1 MRTVSWRPS
10 APAAAK
16 LFLTGATVGPLVDSL
31 HNQCLLEYHIAPVT
45 VDWPSALGTL
55 DGSLLASSW
64 TIPPLLGIAY
74 LVLGGV
80 LPRLFQLLINATS
93 TTKSIGEKNVAP
105 ANISQ
110 FASTTSSTSNTSALR
125 TRAVVAVTTTAVI
138 IKLSEYLETHPTV
151 TDGLPIG
158 GSSAEQH
165 IAVLLVAALVQWA
178 TLDGTLAALL
188 AASITSIGGP
198 LSELP
203 FVAYGFWEYLS
214 QSGDYLPLEHLS
226 VGSSLWQFLLGD
238 DYQHLALSS
247 ITGPCYFAVT
257 MDAIALGRWFDA
269 AGQEQ
274 EDDYDFSTMD
284 K

>member
-10 APAAAK
+10 APVAAK
-16 LFLTGATVGPLVDSL
+16 LFVTGATVGPLVDSL

-45 VDWPSALGTL
+45 VDWPSALSTL

-64 TIPPLLGIAY
+64 TVPPLLGIAY

-80 LPRLFQLLINATS
+80 LPRLIQLLIDATS
-93 TTKSIGEKNVAP
+93 TAQSTGEKNVAP
-105 ANISQ
+105 VDISES
-110 FASTTSSTSNTSALR
+110 ATTSGSTSALR
-125 TRAVVAVTTTAVI
+125 TRAVVAVTTTALI

-158 GSSAEQH
+158 SSPAEQH

-188 AASITSIGGP
+188 AASITSLGGP

-203 FVAYGFWEYLS
+203 FVAYGFWEYLI
-214 QSGDYLPLEHLS
+214 QSGDYLPLEHVA
-226 VGSSLWQFLLGD
+226 VGSNVLQFLLGEN
-238 DYQHLALSS
+238 YQHLAISS

-257 MDAIALGRWFDA
+257 MDAIALGRWFDSS
-269 AGQEQ
+269 GQEQ
-274 EDDYDFSTMD
+274 EY
-284 K
+284 

>member
-10 APAAAK
+10 APVAAK
-16 LFLTGATVGPLVDSL
+16 LFLTGATVGPIVDSL

-45 VDWPSALGTL
+45 VDWPSALSTL

-64 TIPPLLGIAY
+64 TVPPLLGIAY

-80 LPRLFQLLINATS
+80 LPRIFQLLIDAAS
-93 TTKSIGEKNVAP
+93 AKKSVGEKNVAP
-105 ANISQ
+105 VEFSQSATIS
-110 FASTTSSTSNTSALR
+110 ATSSNSSALR
-125 TRAVVAVTTTAVI
+125 TRAVVAVTTTALI
-138 IKLSEYLETHPTV
+138 IKLSEFLETHPTV

-158 GSSAEQH
+158 SSPAEQH
-165 IAVLLVAALVQWA
+165 IAVLLAAALLQWA

-188 AASITSIGGP
+188 AASITSLGGP

-226 VGSSLWQFLLGD
+226 FGSGLWQFLLGD

-269 AGQEQ
+269 SGQEQ
-274 EDDYDFSTMD
+274 EED
-284 K
+284 